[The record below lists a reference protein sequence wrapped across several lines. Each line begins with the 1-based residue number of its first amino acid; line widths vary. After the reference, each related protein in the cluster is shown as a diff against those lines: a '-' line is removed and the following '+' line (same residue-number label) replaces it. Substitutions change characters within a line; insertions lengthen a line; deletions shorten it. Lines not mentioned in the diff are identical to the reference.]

1 MSHHFDTQV
10 AKDDS
15 RLNILDVYIFE
26 GAAPQT
32 TAMILTTNPDAG
44 IFAPLTLHPEGLY
57 AFRFDTNGDGNAD
70 IAFKFVFEEP
80 LHVDRDDSRHEQHFR
95 VLRAVGGE
103 LLGHA
108 GELLVEGVVGETV
121 RTPKGISAYVGR
133 AAELWAADAFGFFT
147 VVNEMFGDHHYATTA
162 FDRKSNLF
170 AGRNNMA
177 TVLEVPNSL
186 LGVDEVAA
194 WATVSLFGHAPE
206 VQVYRWGLP
215 LFTHLFL
222 SDPRTPELSAR
233 FHQTVPWQDPELFSS
248 VVTDF
253 VQTFAHIA
261 GQNRDPAGYASA
273 LVPRLIPAVLP
284 YQIGSTAEFCPTRFN
299 GRPLATD
306 AFDVMMSV
314 AAGTTISDGV
324 TPDVSRI
331 RTEFPYCGIP
341 YDDTEQAGM
350 RPLRELIGLSY

>member
-15 RLNILDVYIFE
+15 RLNILDMYIFE
-26 GAAPQT
+26 GATPDT

-57 AFRFDTNGDGNAD
+57 AFRFDTSGDGNED

-80 LHVDRDDSRHEQHFR
+80 QHVDGDDSRHEQRFR
-95 VLRAVGGE
+95 VLRAVGE
-103 LLGHA
+103 DLPGHA
-108 GELLVEGVVGETV
+108 GELLVEGTVGQTV
-121 RTPKGISAYVGR
+121 RTPDGIQAYVGR

-147 VVNEMFGDHHYATTA
+147 VVNGMFAEHRYATEA

-186 LGVDEVAA
+186 LSAGQVAA

-215 LFTHLFL
+215 LFTHLYL
-222 SDPRTPELSAR
+222 SDPHTPELAAR
-233 FHQTVPWQDPELFSS
+233 FHRTVPGEDSQVFTT
-248 VVTDF
+248 VVSEF
-253 VQTFAHIA
+253 VQTFAHLAAQIS
-261 GQNRDPAGYASA
+261 DPADYAA
-273 LVPRLIPAVLP
+273 TIVPRLVPAVLP
-284 YQIGSTAEFCPTRFN
+284 YQIGSSAEFCTTRFN

-306 AFDVMMSV
+306 AFDVMLTL

-331 RTEFPYCGIP
+331 RTEFPYCGSP

>member
-15 RLNILDVYIFE
+15 RLNILDLYIFE
-26 GAAPQT
+26 GAAPET

-70 IAFKFVFEEP
+70 IAFKFVFGEP
-80 LHVDRDDSRHEQHFR
+80 RYVSGDDSRHEQRFR

-103 LLGHA
+103 LPGHA
-108 GELLVEGVVGETV
+108 GELLVEGVVGETAG
-121 RTPKGISAYVGR
+121 TAEGIQAYVGR

-147 VVNEMFGDHHYATTA
+147 VVNGMFADHRYPTTA
-162 FDRKSNLF
+162 FNRKSNLF

-186 LGVDEVAA
+186 LGVDQVAA

-215 LFTHLFL
+215 LFTHLYL
-222 SDPRTPELSAR
+222 SDPHTPELSAR
-233 FHQTVPWQDPELFSS
+233 FHQTVPSEDCQLFTTAVSE
-248 VVTDF
+248 F
-253 VQTFAHIA
+253 VQTFAHLA
-261 GQNRDPAGYASA
+261 GQISDPAGYASA
-273 LVPRLIPAVLP
+273 LVPRLVPAVLP
-284 YQIGSTAEFCPTRFN
+284 YQIGSTAEFCRTRFN
-299 GRPLATD
+299 GRPLASD
-306 AFDVMMSV
+306 AFDVMLTV

-324 TPDVSRI
+324 APDFSRI
-331 RTEFPYCGIP
+331 RTEFPYCGVP